1 MIRRNL
7 LKGALAAPIVAPPFT
22 LLSPSALAAG
32 VPRMGLMTAA
42 PVSVPTDTL
51 VTVPPTG
58 GASVPA
64 VPPYPSVELSIN
76 LSTADKLAVG
86 NTVALYVRK
95 STDGGSTWAF
105 VAGYP
110 LATPWVSYGPN
121 GLTVVR
127 PDGTTV
133 VNPDPTIVIALNGLG
148 NFLLDI
154 QAQFHGISSAGA
166 TVNGIGTIPA

>member
-1 MIRRNL
+1 MNRRNL
-7 LKGALAAPIVAPPFT
+7 LKGALATPVVAAPFT
-22 LLSPSALAAG
+22 LISPSAVAASVKRSG
-32 VPRMGLMTAA
+32 IMTVA

-51 VTVPPTG
+51 ITVPPTG

-64 VPPYPSVELSIN
+64 VLPYASVELVIN

-95 STDGGSTWAF
+95 STDGGSTWSF

-110 LATPWVSYGPN
+110 LATPWTSYGPN
-121 GLTVVR
+121 GLTIVR

-133 VNPDPTIVIALNGLG
+133 VNPDPAIVVALNGLG
-148 NFLLDI
+148 NFLMDI

-166 TVNGIGTIPA
+166 TISGIGAAPA